1 MTVKELIEKLQ
12 SLPDQN
18 AEVVLVDGILDLAV
32 KLTHVISKSE
42 WETGAIDLVG
52 TKLPKMETSW
62 DDEDEDEDE

>member
-18 AEVVLVDGILDLAV
+18 AEVILEDGILCLAV
-32 KLTHVISKSE
+32 KLTHVISKSN

-52 TKLPKMETSW
+52 TKLPKTEISW
-62 DDEDEDEDE
+62 DDEDENE